1 MTTTGGSGVAR
12 QRRPWVLAGVA
23 VGLVAVAATVAAV
36 LHRTGTSSPAT
47 ATCDV
52 PSTPPV
58 GVTTPADRAP
68 DGGGIRVVEKG
79 FTQISGSAYTVSTG
93 AVLANTS
100 GQYAY
105 RTRVTVSFLDSQH
118 RSASDSGSHVFEIPV
133 IRPGQRIALGDW
145 TYILAKPASQPATV
159 ASIDIQ
165 VGATSWLPADE
176 GRRTFAEVTST
187 TSRVQRSTVARNT
200 ATVYYSATSA
210 YCRDV
215 SLRGTAIVFRDG
227 AGRIVGGSF
236 DPNPIDHQCPRGVSH
251 GIADADRSTPVD
263 IDEGKTQIDLYCDIG
278 PDMRPAIIP
287 GGP

>member
-1 MTTTGGSGVAR
+1 MTTTGAAGGAR
-12 QRRPWVLAGVA
+12 QRRGWVLAGVA

-36 LHRTGTSSPAT
+36 LHGSWSSSRAT

-79 FTQISGSAYTVSTG
+79 FTQISGSAYTVSIG
-93 AVLANTS
+93 AVLENTS

-105 RTRVTVSFLDSQH
+105 RTRVTVSFLDSQR

-133 IRPGQRIALGDW
+133 VRPGQRIALGDW
-145 TYILAKPASQPATV
+145 TYILDNPAGRPVTV
-159 ASIDIQ
+159 ASIDFE

-187 TSRVQRSTVARNT
+187 SSRLERSTVARNT
-200 ATVYYSATSA
+200 ATVHYSATSA

-215 SLRGTAIVFRDG
+215 SLRGMAIVFRDS

-236 DPNPIDHQCPRGVSH
+236 DPNPINHQCPPGISQ